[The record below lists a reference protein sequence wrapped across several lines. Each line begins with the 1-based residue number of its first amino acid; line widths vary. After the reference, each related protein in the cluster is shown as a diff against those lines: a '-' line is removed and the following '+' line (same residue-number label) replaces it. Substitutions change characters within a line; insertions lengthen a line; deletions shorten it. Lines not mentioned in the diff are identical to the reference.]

1 MNTGTDENMNTP
13 RIPFVSCFRGLLSSS
28 RLRSFDE
35 HRLRRK
41 HEHTTNPFHVLFQSR
56 AVFIQM
62 GITENITTHHEY
74 LSCLVSGTCCFIQTG
89 ITENINTP
97 SIPFMPRFRDLLLH
111 SDGHLGKHEYTTNL
125 YHVPFQRPASSFRRA
140 SRKTLTYRESLS
152 CPVSETC
159 FLIQTGITENI
170 NRHHESLSCP
180 VSETCF
186 LIQTG
191 ITENINTPRISIMSR
206 FRDLLPHS
214 DGHHGKH

>member
-1 MNTGTDENMNTP
+1 MNTGSEENMNTP
-13 RIPFVSCFRGLLSSS
+13 RIPFMSCFRVVLSSS
-28 RLRSFDE
+28 RWAS
-35 HRLRRK
+35 RK
-41 HEHTTNPFHVLFQSR
+41 TLPHTTNIFHVLFQGPAASSR
-56 AVFIQM
+56 QVSRK
-62 GITENITTHHEY
+62 TLTHHQF
-74 LSCLVSGTCCFIQTG
+74 LSCPVSETCFFIQTG
-89 ITENINTP
+89 ISENMNTP
-97 SIPFMPRFRDLLLH
+97 RISIMSRFRDLLPH
-111 SDGHLGKHEYTTNL
+111 SDG
-125 YHVPFQRPASSFRRA
+125 P